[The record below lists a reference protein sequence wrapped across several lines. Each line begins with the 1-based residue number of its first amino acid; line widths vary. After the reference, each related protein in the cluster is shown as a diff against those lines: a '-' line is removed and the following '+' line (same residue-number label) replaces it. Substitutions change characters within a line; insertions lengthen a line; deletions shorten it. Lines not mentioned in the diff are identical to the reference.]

1 MRSRRGNVRRRRCS
15 GCSLKA
21 RLIIELDGSQHIEQQ
36 EYDDERTRY
45 LESRG
50 YKVIRFWNH
59 QVMNDLEGVVRAI
72 LQALEAHME
81 ED

>member
-1 MRSRRGNVRRRRCS
+1 V
-15 GCSLKA
+15 CSLKA

-59 QVMNDLEGVVRAI
+59 AVMNDFEGVVCAI
-72 LQALEAHME
+72 LQALEAPKE
-81 ED
+81 EEETKWRYEGPWGG